1 MKILIDNGH
10 GEETAGKRSPNGVL
24 REYKYTREIAEAVI
38 NRLAE
43 DGYDAERIVLEDHD
57 ISLAERCRR
66 VNEQCKKYGKDNVIL
81 VSIHVNASGNG
92 EWMNARGW
100 CCYTSKGQT
109 KSDLL
114 AEELY
119 TSARKHLPKDE
130 RIRTD
135 KTDGDSD
142 WEAGFYI
149 LKNTQCPAVLTENLF
164 MDNKQDY
171 EYLLSE
177 QGRRAIVNIHVDGI
191 VSYINKFEK

>member
-43 DGYDAERIVLEDHD
+43 EGYDAERIVLEDND
-57 ISLAERCRR
+57 VSLKERCRR
-66 VNEQCKKYGKDNVIL
+66 VNEQCKKYGKDNVL
-81 VSIHVNASGNG
+81 FVSIHVNASGNG

-119 TSARKHLPKDE
+119 TSASKHLPKDE

-142 WEAGFYI
+142 YEAGFYV
-149 LKNTQCPAVLTENLF
+149 LNNTQCPAVLTENLF

-191 VSYINKFEK
+191 VSYINKFGK

>member
-24 REYKYTREIAEAVI
+24 REYKYTRDIAEAVI

-43 DGYDAERIVLEDHD
+43 EGYDAERIVLEDND
-57 ISLAERCRR
+57 VSLKERCRR
-66 VNEQCKKYGKDNVIL
+66 VNEQCKKYGKDNVL
-81 VSIHVNASGNG
+81 FVSIHVNASGNG

-119 TSARKHLPKDE
+119 TSASKHLPKDE

-142 WEAGFYI
+142 YEAGFYV
-149 LKNTQCPAVLTENLF
+149 LNNTQCPAVLTENLF

-191 VSYINKFEK
+191 VSYINKFGK